1 MDAAPQKPSMTHA
14 ARGAVAGYASG
25 HPELVGWACIVMAV
39 VIVLLVLWMMY
50 SKSGMTPGPG
60 RSTGTSN
67 HITGGNH
74 PLPFNGSYSAGGHL
88 ADSNP
93 EAVPGA
99 QVPTLVDR
107 AIKLDAEIAKGR
119 AAGLDV
125 SGMVKTREGLA
136 DMIKQRSHVAG
147 IQSAADLATAGLM
160 DGGDSTTLASILG
173 SPCAAPSSAAQEDLQ
188 LAKAVGSV
196 GDSLTI

>member
-107 AIKLDAEIAKGR
+107 ATKLDAEIAKGR

-125 SGMVKTREGLA
+125 SGMVSVREGLTA
-136 DMIKQRSHVAG
+136 EIKKNSHGVK
-147 IQSAADLATAGLM
+147 SAADLAAAGLM